1 MKRTPWL
8 SWRLYF
14 FTIPI
19 DAIVL
24 LLSSDHASTG
34 SSDFS
39 RWAILSLIAHGSI
52 APVVAIALFFTSKFQ
67 SWKFDLMA
75 LIIIGIFRG
84 LAINLGF
91 VILDL
96 EPTVSFWYKV
106 FNSAISLPLWFI
118 GVAVFVESR
127 RQFQKEFEAL
137 FLRSVRKEQTSV
149 DLENL
154 NPVVDDG
161 ELIQHLQAVASGL
174 AYEIEGVLSQPASQ
188 VDYAKQTSK
197 IQDLINSELRPAS
210 AQLWNGST
218 LTAPKLSIP
227 TLVRISLLD
236 QKLKVF
242 TASLLFA
249 PYIFIGLNGTLG
261 WRLAAIETL
270 LATFLNVLVFFAC
283 ESLHKKELLNRRLT
297 NIAIMGLGYLIPI
310 LTIVTLLPNRFFW
323 TDSVATV
330 FFYQFFLSASHICI
344 LLGLNLYKLLGQQR
358 SAVLKS
364 FEQIIQGD
372 QVLPV
377 TSADLV
383 AVRDIDLARYLH
395 GELQAGLIAT
405 SLLLQR
411 ASKTGDTDLARHALR
426 SAANILRQ
434 DHARI
439 SQSRISSPQARLEK
453 ISTGWRGIAEV
464 RIDLNWIDHLETS
477 VQNDVIALIDEGV
490 SNAIRHAKASV
501 ISVSGSRAEGV
512 VRLEIRSDG
521 SGMTEQTPGLGTKLF
536 NELTSSYAYS
546 RQGDKNLLTFIV
558 RTAPSVP

>member
-1 MKRTPWL
+1 
-8 SWRLYF
+8 
-14 FTIPI
+14 
-19 DAIVL
+19 V
-24 LLSSDHASTG
+24 
-34 SSDFS
+34 
-39 RWAILSLIAHGSI
+39 AHGSI
-52 APVVAIALFFTSKFQ
+52 APVVALALFFTSKFQ
-67 SWKFDLMA
+67 SWKTDLVA
-75 LIIIGIFRG
+75 LITLGIVRG
-84 LAINLGF
+84 IAINVGFEILG
-91 VILDL
+91 I
-96 EPTVSFWYKV
+96 EPQVSALYKV

-118 GVAVFVESR
+118 GIAVFVESR

-137 FLRSVRKEQTSV
+137 FLRSVRREQTSE
-149 DLENL
+149 DMQNL
-154 NPVVDDG
+154 NPVADDG

-210 AQLWNGST
+210 AKLWNGST

-261 WRLAAIETL
+261 WRFAAIETF
-270 LATFLNVLVFFAC
+270 LATSLNILVFLVC
-283 ESLHKKELLNRRLT
+283 EALFKNGLLNRRFT
-297 NIAIMGLGYLIPI
+297 NVATMGLSYVIP
-310 LTIVTLLPNRFFW
+310 L
-323 TDSVATV
+323 
-330 FFYQFFLSASHICI
+330 
-344 LLGLNLYKLLGQQR
+344 
-358 SAVLKS
+358 
-364 FEQIIQGD
+364 QIIEGSE
-372 QVLPV
+372 VL
-377 TSADLV
+377 SISSDDLN

-464 RIDLNWIDHLETS
+464 RIDLDWIDHLETS

-501 ISVSGSRAEGV
+501 ISVSGTRDEGV
-512 VRLEIRSDG
+512 VHLEIRSDG

-546 RQGDKNLLTFIV
+546 RQGDKNLLTFTV
-558 RTAPSVP
+558 RSTPY

>member
-14 FTIPI
+14 LTIPI

-39 RWAILSLIAHGSI
+39 RWAILSIIAHGSI
-52 APVVAIALFFTSKFQ
+52 APVVALALFFTSKFQ
-67 SWKFDLMA
+67 SWKTDLVA
-75 LIIIGIFRG
+75 LISLGIVRG
-84 LAINLGF
+84 IAINVGFEILG
-91 VILDL
+91 I
-96 EPTVSFWYKV
+96 EPQVSALYKV

-118 GVAVFVESR
+118 GIAVFIESR
-127 RQFQKEFEAL
+127 RQFQREFEAL
-137 FLRSVRKEQTSV
+137 FLRSVRKEQTSTDEQYQYPV
-149 DLENL
+149 
-154 NPVVDDG
+154 VVDDK
-161 ELIQHLQAVASGL
+161 ELIQHLQAVASDL
-174 AYEIEGVLSQPASQ
+174 AHEIDGALALPVSQ
-188 VDYAKQTSK
+188 VDYAKQASK

-210 AQLWNGST
+210 AKLWNGST
-218 LTAPKLSIP
+218 LTAPKPSIP

-249 PYIFIGLNGTLG
+249 PHIFIGLNGTLG
-261 WRLAAIETL
+261 WRLAGIETL
-270 LATFLNVLVFFAC
+270 LATSFNILVFLVC
-283 ESLHKKELLNRRLT
+283 EALFKNGLLNRRFT
-297 NIAIMGLGYLIPI
+297 NVATMGLSYVIPFIAI
-310 LTIVTLLPNRFFW
+310 VFLLPSSVFW
-323 TDSVATV
+323 TDSVATI
-330 FFYQFFLSASHICI
+330 FFYQLFLTASHILI

-358 SAVLKS
+358 AAVFQS
-364 FEQIIQGD
+364 FEQIIEGSE
-372 QVLPV
+372 VL
-377 TSADLV
+377 SISSDDLN

-411 ASKTGDTDLARHALR
+411 ASNTGDTELARHALR

-434 DHARI
+434 DHARV
-439 SQSRISSPQARLEK
+439 SQAKISSPQARLER
-453 ISTGWRGIAEV
+453 ISAGWRGIAEA
-464 RIDLNWIDHLETS
+464 RIDLDWIDHLETS

-501 ISVSGSRAEGV
+501 ISVSGTREDGV
-512 VRLEIRSDG
+512 VHLEIRSDG
-521 SGMTEQTPGLGTKLF
+521 SGMKEQTPGLGTKLF

-546 RQGDKNLLTFIV
+546 RQGDKNLLTFTV
-558 RTAPSVP
+558 RSTPY